1 MARVMEPATKSTARR
16 HADFWRIT
24 RGLVSVEIPVRAINA
39 AMTILLIRLL
49 PMAEY
54 GIYAYFLSIA
64 TVAVA
69 VISSGVQVVY
79 VRRQAFLAA
88 KGEKDGTLF
97 AVSLL
102 IILGMHAAACVIVL
116 PLMGGGWAMI
126 AAMAYATS
134 LSVVSLM
141 LAHFQATLD
150 LRQYAIENVARNLM
164 SVLSIV
170 VLALL
175 HKLTALNVLWWL
187 TIGHAILFA
196 SAARRMR
203 EFVAGARLRSS
214 VVKSLL
220 AENGYLVVY
229 YAIVG
234 VYGQVDLLILKHF
247 ADAGKL
253 AIYGAAL
260 RYQSLILVLLP
271 PLVNAI
277 RVYTASPTIAGS
289 SEAERRYFSEWR
301 RKVLK
306 AGIPVLLLGEVL
318 TPWLLPLVSGASYA
332 PAVPVFQ
339 CLLLSAFVL
348 YLFAPANSLII
359 GRSGYPVLAITGAI
373 GLGCRS
379 AGGWLAASRGSVVG
393 IAISAVVATLVL
405 NLIPVGYLKTVL
417 WRADARS

>member
-54 GIYAYFLSIA
+54 GIYAYVLSIA

-102 IILGMHAAACVIVL
+102 IIFGMHAAACVIVL

-203 EFVAGARLRSS
+203 EFVAGARL
-214 VVKSLL
+214 
-220 AENGYLVVY
+220 
-229 YAIVG
+229 
-234 VYGQVDLLILKHF
+234 
-247 ADAGKL
+247 
-253 AIYGAAL
+253 
-260 RYQSLILVLLP
+260 
-271 PLVNAI
+271 
-277 RVYTASPTIAGS
+277 
-289 SEAERRYFSEWR
+289 
-301 RKVLK
+301 
-306 AGIPVLLLGEVL
+306 
-318 TPWLLPLVSGASYA
+318 
-332 PAVPVFQ
+332 
-339 CLLLSAFVL
+339 
-348 YLFAPANSLII
+348 
-359 GRSGYPVLAITGAI
+359 
-373 GLGCRS
+373 
-379 AGGWLAASRGSVVG
+379 
-393 IAISAVVATLVL
+393 
-405 NLIPVGYLKTVL
+405 
-417 WRADARS
+417 